1 MHTGIFL
8 GLATTDIIY
17 YVSRHPR
24 NNEKMRAE
32 RQLSFAG
39 GPATNAAVAF
49 AALGNAATLVTGLG
63 THPLAHLPKRDIADY
78 NVQLIDC
85 ADNPKRPPI
94 LASIMVD
101 LSSGERCVVYAHTH
115 MRKLRSESIPATILE
130 DAQMLMLDGH
140 YLPQAIELA
149 AMARPRGIP
158 VVLDGGSW
166 KEGLDGLLPLLD
178 YAVCSDNFYPPGC
191 SDKESVITYLRRAGI
206 EHVAITRNEEPI
218 IVHHQGKTMELPVL
232 EVDALDTMGA
242 GDIFHGAFCHF
253 LLHEDFLASLE
264 GAAKIA
270 GVSCTSLGTRAW
282 IDLAK
287 IE

>member
-1 MHTGIFL
+1 MHTGVFL

-17 YVSRHPR
+17 YVARHPR
-24 NNEKMRAE
+24 NNEKLRAE

-49 AALGNAATLVTGLG
+49 AAFGNAATLVTGIG
-63 THPLAHLPKRDIADY
+63 SHPLAQLPKNDIADY

-85 ADNPKRPPI
+85 ADKPRRPPI

-101 LSSGERCVVYAHTH
+101 LSTGERCVVYAHTEV
-115 MRKLRSESIPATILE
+115 RKLRSEAIRPSILE
-130 DAQMLMLDGH
+130 GAQILMLDGH

-149 AMARPRGIP
+149 AMARSRGIP

-166 KEGLDGLLPLLD
+166 KEGLDRLLPLVD
-178 YAVCSDNFYPPGC
+178 YAICSDNFYPPGC
-191 SDKESVITYLRRAGI
+191 TDKQEVIASLRQAGL
-206 EHVAITRNEEPI
+206 EHFAITRDDDPI
-218 IVHHQGKTMELPVL
+218 IAHHQGQTIELPVL
-232 EVDALDTMGA
+232 DIDVIDTMGA

-264 GAAKIA
+264 GATKIA
-270 GVSCTSLGTRAW
+270 GLSCTSLGTRAW

-287 IE
+287 IV

>member
-1 MHTGIFL
+1 
-8 GLATTDIIY
+8 
-17 YVSRHPR
+17 
-24 NNEKMRAE
+24 
-32 RQLSFAG
+32 
-39 GPATNAAVAF
+39 
-49 AALGNAATLVTGLG
+49 
-63 THPLAHLPKRDIADY
+63 
-78 NVQLIDC
+78 
-85 ADNPKRPPI
+85 
-94 LASIMVD
+94 MVD

-115 MRKLRSESIPATILE
+115 MRKLRSESIPAAILE
-130 DAQMLMLDGH
+130 DAQILMLDGH

-166 KEGLDGLLPLLD
+166 KEGLDVLLPLLD